1 MTTAAVVLE
10 EQRAA
15 TKDEELSL
23 APILVAAVPAAP
35 AVAPSASRVV
45 LATIVLVQAA
55 WLVVLAY
62 LAYKLVI

>member
-1 MTTAAVVLE
+1 LTTAAVVLE

-15 TKDEELSL
+15 TKDDDLSL
-23 APILVAAVPAAP
+23 APIRVAAVAAAP
-35 AVAPSASRVV
+35 AVAPGASRVV